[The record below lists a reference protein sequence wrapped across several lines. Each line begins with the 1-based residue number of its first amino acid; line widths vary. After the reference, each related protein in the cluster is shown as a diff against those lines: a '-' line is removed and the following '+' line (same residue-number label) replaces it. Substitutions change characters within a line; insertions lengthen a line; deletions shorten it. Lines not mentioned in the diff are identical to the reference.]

1 MGESAVRKRAV
12 LRRLHEQ
19 WNVPLSILAELG
31 ILKPET
37 LQLLA
42 NKQGWKQA
50 HSTASIQ
57 SKLIEVL
64 EQHLVRYSCFDEEE
78 GGEEKRARALSVLA
92 KAMESLAAVDV
103 RLSSV
108 QRSNTSGKTKSNR
121 KDTPDEQSFQFDPE
135 RTAHLDQQLAE
146 LVQNLS

>member
-19 WNVPLSILAELG
+19 WNVPLSVLAEME
-31 ILKPET
+31 ILKSET
-37 LQLLA
+37 LLILA
-42 NKQGWKQA
+42 NKQGWKRA

-57 SKLIEVL
+57 AKLIEVL
-64 EQHLVRYSCFDEEE
+64 EQHLVRYSCSDDEE

-92 KAMESLAAVDV
+92 KALESLATVDV
-103 RLSSV
+103 RLNSV
-108 QRSNTSGKTKSNR
+108 LQLNKSGKTKTDR